1 MPGVKPEPPNLAE
14 LFPAPAAFFRT
25 APSGFSALLS
35 AVDSASCLGFAFNA
49 TSVAFVAAYKP
60 AQRRVAVL
68 RLPSLCAVALLLCLQ
83 LGFAGVAYGQ
93 GFGLTKK
100 TIKLQRKMPAAVHL
114 PGPGFDVQVNS
125 HDAANADAARM
136 LSDLLTTELQKYD
149 KKLQVKP
156 SGADEVIRCTIMT
169 FQIPPPVPYTR
180 NEVVFQKGKSVEQP
194 VQYYKV
200 TGSVSVTYQAKDGGS
215 RVLDSDGV
223 TAKYAQEFQA
233 GTNEATG
240 ESLQAKVT
248 NPFKRLAG
256 KKTDESY
263 GPPTPIELRQLL
275 LSRAASQ
282 IASRLVNT
290 DETLDVPL
298 ARGKMDEANNLAEKG
313 LWQRDL
319 ETLEEMT
326 PLSKPTDDA
335 YRLYNIGVA
344 YEALAY
350 QSEDKSAT
358 EKFLEKAAI
367 NYGKAIDANPGEK
380 QFAEPQTRIE
390 TAVEH
395 YKRLQGGS
403 TMTAK
408 ADAASAPPDSAP
420 PAKSS
425 TPSKASTTATGTRSA
440 TATAKPAA
448 GKPPA
453 SASAAAP
460 ATTPAAPA
468 AASKAPAKPAAP
480 AAPALTNA
488 QVIKMAKA
496 GVDEDNILATIHD
509 ATAVDFDLTPD
520 GLVNLASNGVKGKIV
535 IAMRER
541 AKRH

>member
-1 MPGVKPEPPNLAE
+1 M
-14 LFPAPAAFFRT
+14 
-25 APSGFSALLS
+25 
-35 AVDSASCLGFAFNA
+35 
-49 TSVAFVAAYKP
+49 
-60 AQRRVAVL
+60 Q
-68 RLPSLCAVALLLCLQ
+68 
-83 LGFAGVAYGQ
+83 FAGLSPAVRAQ

-114 PGPGFDVQVNS
+114 PGPGFDVQVNA
-125 HDAANADAARM
+125 HDAGNADAARM

-156 SGADEVIRCTIMT
+156 TGPDEVIHCTIMT
-169 FQIPPPVPYTR
+169 FQIPPPVSYTR
-180 NEVVFQKGKSVEQP
+180 NEVVFQKGKNASQP

-200 TGSVSVTYQAKDGGS
+200 TGSVSVTYQAKDGGA

-223 TAKYAQEFQA
+223 TAKYSQEFQA
-233 GTNEATG
+233 GTNQATG
-240 ESLQAKVT
+240 ESLESKVT

-256 KKTDESY
+256 KKTDETY
-263 GPPTPIELRQLL
+263 GAPTPIELRQLL

-298 ARGKMDEANNLAEKG
+298 ARGKLDEANNLAEKG

-319 ETLEEMT
+319 ETLEEMA
-326 PLSKPTDDA
+326 PLPKPTDDA

-408 ADAASAPPDSAP
+408 ADSAPASAPEDSAA

-425 TPSKASTTATGTRSA
+425 APGKASTRATGATSA
-440 TATAKPAA
+440 TAAASKPAA
-448 GKPPA
+448 AKPPA
-453 SASAAAP
+453 STS
-460 ATTPAAPA
+460 AAPA
-468 AASKAPAKPAAP
+468 ASSPAKAPAKPAAP

-496 GVDEDNILATIHD
+496 GVDEDNIVATIHD
-509 ATAVDFDLTPD
+509 ATAIDFDLTPD

-535 IAMRER
+535 SAMRER
-541 AKRH
+541 AKRTSGR

>member
-1 MPGVKPEPPNLAE
+1 MPGAKSDPSNLSE
-14 LFPAPAAFFRT
+14 KFPAPAAFFRT
-25 APSGFSALLS
+25 APSRF
-35 AVDSASCLGFAFNA
+35 
-49 TSVAFVAAYKP
+49 FVVS
-60 AQRRVAVL
+60 RVVAVL
-68 RLPSLCAVALLLCLQ
+68 FLFYLTGLA
-83 LGFAGVAYGQ
+83 AGAHAQ

-114 PGPGFDVQVNS
+114 PGPGFDVQVNA
-125 HDAANADAARM
+125 HDTANADAARM

-149 KKLQVKP
+149 KKLQVKS
-156 SGADEVIRCTIMT
+156 SGPDEIIRCTIMT

-180 NEVVFQKGKSVEQP
+180 NEVVFQKGKNVEQP

-298 ARGKMDEANNLAEKG
+298 ARGKLDEANNLAEKG

-319 ETLEEMT
+319 ETLEEMA
-326 PLSKPTDDA
+326 PLNKPTDDA

-408 ADAASAPPDSAP
+408 ADAASAPPESA
-420 PAKSS
+420 PAKSA
-425 TPSKASTTATGTRSA
+425 TPGKASTTATGTRSA
-440 TATAKPAA
+440 TATAKPATS
-448 GKPPA
+448 KPPA
-453 SASAAAP
+453 SAT
-460 ATTPAAPA
+460 ATTPAAPV
-468 AASKAPAKPAAP
+468 AASKAPAKPATP

-488 QVIKMAKA
+488 QVVKMAKA
-496 GVDEDNILATIHD
+496 GVDEENIVATIHD
-509 ATAVDFDLTPD
+509 ATTVDFDLTPD

-535 IAMRER
+535 AAMRER

>member
-1 MPGVKPEPPNLAE
+1 MPGAKSDPSNLPEV
-14 LFPAPAAFFRT
+14 
-25 APSGFSALLS
+25 FSAP
-35 AVDSASCLGFAFNA
+35 
-49 TSVAFVAAYKP
+49 AAYKP

-68 RLPSLCAVALLLCLQ
+68 RSPLLRAVAALLFLHLAG
-83 LGFAGVAYGQ
+83 LAAGVHAQ

-136 LSDLLTTELQKYD
+136 LGDLLTTELQKYD
-149 KKLQVKP
+149 KKLQVKS
-156 SGADEVIRCTIMT
+156 SGPDEVIHCTIMT
-169 FQIPPPVPYTR
+169 FQIPAPVPYTR

-233 GTNEATG
+233 GTNQATG

-263 GPPTPIELRQLL
+263 GAPTPIELRQLL

-290 DETLDVPL
+290 DETLDIPL
-298 ARGKMDEANNLAEKG
+298 ARGKLDEANNLAEKG

-326 PLSKPTDDA
+326 PLNKPTDDA

-408 ADAASAPPDSAP
+408 ADPTPASAPADSVP
-420 PAKSS
+420 RAKSS
-425 TPSKASTTATGTRSA
+425 APGKASTTATGTRSA
-440 TATAKPAA
+440 TATAKPATS
-448 GKPPA
+448 KPPA
-453 SASAAAP
+453 SASATA
-460 ATTPAAPA
+460 PAAPA
-468 AASKAPAKPAAP
+468 AASKAPAKPATP

-496 GVDEDNILATIHD
+496 GVDEDNIVATIHD
-509 ATAVDFDLTPD
+509 ATSVDFDLTPD
-520 GLVNLASNGVKGKIV
+520 GLVSLASNGVKGKIV
-535 IAMRER
+535 VAMRER
-541 AKRH
+541 AKRASGR